1 MNNSVFGKTMENVR
15 KRGNYELVYSS
26 QRIEKLFSS
35 RWFKNMI
42 LISKDL
48 ALIERYPKQIKLNKP
63 LQIGAQIL
71 DLSKITLI
79 DFYYDHLLKEYKQVD
94 LIATDT
100 DSLIVKI
107 IPKNNE
113 DLYESMW
120 KNR

>member
-48 ALIERYPKQIKLNKP
+48 ALIERYPKQVNLNKP
-63 LQIGAQIL
+63 LQIGA
-71 DLSKITLI
+71 
-79 DFYYDHLLKEYKQVD
+79 
-94 LIATDT
+94 
-100 DSLIVKI
+100 
-107 IPKNNE
+107 
-113 DLYESMW
+113 
-120 KNR
+120 